1 MHSYIPLLYHNK
13 STRKADFI
21 GGGKLKFE
29 FSKVTRSR
37 LMGSIGLHVRW
48 FQNDRSLNQFFL
60 LDSEGEGIVDY
71 IGLWNGS
78 QKKIEREEQRLMGGL
93 GAKKI
98 RLTKKETLTLLYQYG
113 RINIHCHCPFP
124 QPLEE
129 YEYLLK
135 KDITISE
142 DQLFFKICTPIQQA
156 IEFVHYMTMRFVAKD
171 IPMLNYFSYYA
182 QRQYDFLTNDKTTL
196 LRNSVER
203 VGNDT
208 YLSNAIVEEDDGY
221 YRLKLGFRIV
231 YEGRYYFRT
240 ILGGRRQKLDMQTAA
255 SLLSQSEYLAIFKHK
270 SPNLS
275 EILIEQM
282 PGLYK
287 IAFEKSILYTDFKKN
302 NDHVKKSE
310 YRISGDIQGLYLI
323 KKNELIFGAL
333 EEKAFEEGLTRLQK
347 IGQLRLEDEI
357 FSMQSILYEYAQSKS
372 ENIYDFVDQKFKK

>member
-1 MHSYIPLLYHNK
+1 
-13 STRKADFI
+13 
-21 GGGKLKFE
+21 
-29 FSKVTRSR
+29 
-37 LMGSIGLHVRW
+37 MGSIGLHVRW

-129 YEYLLK
+129 YEHLLK